1 MGPPRRRLAEAA
13 TLDKALRIG
22 NPRRHMTILRS
33 VAAALLVMIAVAWP
47 LPPAGAETLG
57 QVFKRVNRSV
67 VLVRTRETDVE
78 GQGPGTLTSL
88 RGLGSGVL
96 VSADGKV
103 MTAAHIVQTADEV
116 TVEFLTGG
124 AVRARVIASE
134 PSADV
139 SLLQLER
146 VPEGAHSS
154 PLGDSDKVDVGD
166 QIFIIGA
173 PYGIS
178 HTLTVGHVSGRHRP
192 NTIYSEL
199 ATAEFLQTDAAINQ
213 GNSGGPMF
221 NLAGE
226 VVGIVSHIISKSGGF
241 EGLGFV
247 VTSNMA
253 RTLLLERRSFWSGV
267 QGFVLRDHL
276 AKIFN
281 VPQSTGVLV
290 QRVAAGSP
298 AERTGLRPG
307 TRKATIDGQTFV
319 VGGDIILSIGSV
331 QVGEPGSRERI
342 LALRRSLVPG
352 STLTIVVLRDG
363 QRVELTSRVDPTE

>member
-1 MGPPRRRLAEAA
+1 
-13 TLDKALRIG
+13 
-22 NPRRHMTILRS
+22 MTILRS
-33 VAAALLVMIAVAWP
+33 VAAVLLAMIAVVWP
-47 LPPAGAETLG
+47 LPSAGAEALG

-67 VLVRTRETDVE
+67 VVVRTKETAVE
-78 GQGPGTLTSL
+78 GQGPGTLTGL
-88 RGLGSGVL
+88 PGLGSGVL

-116 TVEFLTGG
+116 TVEFLTGD

-146 VPEGAHSS
+146 VPEGAQSS

-166 QIFIIGA
+166 QIFIVGA

-178 HTLTVGHVSGRHRP
+178 HTLTAGHVSGRHRP

-281 VPQSTGVLV
+281 VPQPTGVLV

-298 AERTGLRPG
+298 AERIGLRPG

-363 QRVELTSRVDPTE
+363 QRVELTSRIEPTE

>member
-1 MGPPRRRLAEAA
+1 VR
-13 TLDKALRIG
+13 LDKGARIG
-22 NPRRHMTILRS
+22 NPCRDVTILQRG
-33 VAAALLVMIAVAWP
+33 VAALLVLLATVWP
-47 LPPAGAETLG
+47 LAPAGAETLG
-57 QVFKRVNRSV
+57 QVFKRVNGSV
-67 VLVRTRETDVE
+67 VVVRTTENAVV
-78 GQGPGTLTSL
+78 GQGPGHLTSL
-88 RGLGSGVL
+88 PGLGSGVL

-103 MTAAHIVQTADEV
+103 MTAAHIVQTADEI
-116 TVEFLTGG
+116 TVEFLTGD

-139 SLLQLER
+139 SLIQLDR
-146 VPEGAHSS
+146 VPEGIQSL
-154 PLGDSDKVDVGD
+154 PLGDSDRVDVGD
-166 QIFIIGA
+166 QVFIIGA

-178 HTLTVGHVSGRHRP
+178 HTLTVGHVSARHQP

-199 ATAEFLQTDAAINQ
+199 ARAEFLQTDAAINQ

-247 VTSNMA
+247 VSSNMA
-253 RTLLLERRSFWSGV
+253 RALLLDQRSFWSGV

-281 VPQSTGVLV
+281 LPQPAGVLI

-307 TRKATIDGQTFV
+307 TQKATIDGQTFL
-319 VGGDIILSIGSV
+319 VGGDIILSIGGIR
-331 QVGEPGSRERI
+331 VGEPGSRERI
-342 LALRRSLVPG
+342 VALRRSLVPG
-352 STLTIVVLRDG
+352 AALTIVVLRDG
-363 QRVELTSRVDPTE
+363 ERVELTSRLERPE

>member
-1 MGPPRRRLAEAA
+1 M
-13 TLDKALRIG
+13 TLDKAPLIG
-22 NPRRHMTILRS
+22 NPRRDVTSLRS
-33 VAAALLVMIAVAWP
+33 VAALLVMLAVVWP
-47 LPPAGAETLG
+47 LPAAGAEALG
-57 QVFKRVNRSV
+57 QVFKRVNPSV
-67 VLVRTRETDVE
+67 VVVRTRATDAA
-78 GQGPGTLTSL
+78 GPGPGSFVSL
-88 RGLGSGVL
+88 RGLGSGVV

-116 TVEFLTGG
+116 TVEFLTGD

-146 VPEGAHSS
+146 VPEGVQWS

-166 QIFIIGA
+166 QIFVVGA

-199 ATAEFLQTDAAINQ
+199 ATAEFLQTDAAINE

-247 VTSNMA
+247 VTSKMA

-267 QGFVLRDHL
+267 QGFVLRNHL

-281 VPQSTGVLV
+281 VPQPTGVLV

-298 AERTGLRPG
+298 AERAGLRPG
-307 TRKATIDGQTFV
+307 TLKATIDGQTFV
-319 VGGDIILSIGSV
+319 VGGDIILSIGNI

-363 QRVELTSRVDPTE
+363 QRVELTSRVEPAE

>member
-1 MGPPRRRLAEAA
+1 
-13 TLDKALRIG
+13 
-22 NPRRHMTILRS
+22 MTIPRT
-33 VAAALLVMIAVAWP
+33 VTALLVMIAIAWA
-47 LPPAGAETLG
+47 LPAAAAETLG
-57 QVFKRVNRSV
+57 QVFKRVTRSV
-67 VLVRTRETDVE
+67 VVVRTRETDAV
-78 GQGPGTLTSL
+78 GQAPGAFTSW

-103 MTAAHIVQTADEV
+103 ITAAHIVQTADEV
-116 TVEFLTGG
+116 SVEFLTGE

-146 VPEGAHSS
+146 VPAGVLPAT
-154 PLGDSDKVDVGD
+154 LGDSDKVDVGD
-166 QIFIIGA
+166 QVFIIGA

-199 ATAEFLQTDAAINQ
+199 AGAEFLQTDAAINQ

-221 NLAGE
+221 NQAGE

-253 RTLLLERRSFWSGV
+253 RALLLERRSFWSGV
-267 QGFVLRDHL
+267 QGFVLRDYL
-276 AKIFN
+276 AKVFN
-281 VPQSTGVLV
+281 VPQSTGILV

-298 AERTGLRPG
+298 AERSGSARRRAPVRPTTGP
-307 TRKATIDGQTFV
+307 
-319 VGGDIILSIGSV
+319 S
-331 QVGEPGSRERI
+331 
-342 LALRRSLVPG
+342 
-352 STLTIVVLRDG
+352 
-363 QRVELTSRVDPTE
+363 

>member
-1 MGPPRRRLAEAA
+1 
-13 TLDKALRIG
+13 
-22 NPRRHMTILRS
+22 
-33 VAAALLVMIAVAWP
+33 
-47 LPPAGAETLG
+47 
-57 QVFKRVNRSV
+57 
-67 VLVRTRETDVE
+67 
-78 GQGPGTLTSL
+78 
-88 RGLGSGVL
+88 

-103 MTAAHIVQTADEV
+103 LTAAHIVQTADEV
-116 TVEFLTGG
+116 TVEFLTGD

-146 VPEGAHSS
+146 VPDGVPPLA
-154 PLGDSDKVDVGD
+154 LGDSNAVEVGD
-166 QIFIIGA
+166 QIFIVGA

-221 NLAGE
+221 NRAGE
-226 VVGIVSHIISKSGGF
+226 IVGIVSHIISKSGGA

-267 QGFVLRDHL
+267 QGFVLRGHL

-281 VPQSTGVLV
+281 VPQSTGILV

-298 AERTGLRPG
+298 AERSGLRPG
-307 TRKATIDGQTFV
+307 TLKATIDGQTFL
-319 VGGDIILSIGSV
+319 VGGDIILSIGGIPA
-331 QVGEPGSRERI
+331 GEPGSRERV
-342 LALRRSLVPG
+342 LALRRSLAPG
-352 STLTIVVLRDG
+352 STYTIVVVREG
-363 QRVELTSRVDPTE
+363 RRVELTSRIEPAD

>member
-1 MGPPRRRLAEAA
+1 MAGERGVEIAA
-13 TLDKALRIG
+13 RI
-22 NPRRHMTILRS
+22 I
-33 VAAALLVMIAVAWP
+33 VFALLVTLATGWP
-47 LPPAGAETLG
+47 LPPADAETLG
-57 QVFKRVNRSV
+57 QVFKRVNQSV
-67 VLVRTRETDVE
+67 VVVRTRETEVM
-78 GQGPGTLTSL
+78 GPGPGTLTSVP
-88 RGLGSGVL
+88 GLGSGVL

-103 MTAAHIVQTADEV
+103 ITAAHVVQTADEI
-116 TVEFLTGG
+116 TVEFLTGA

-134 PSADV
+134 PGADV

-146 VPEGAHSS
+146 VPEGVQPS
-154 PLGDSDKVDVGD
+154 PLGDSDKADVGD
-166 QIFIIGA
+166 EIFVVGA

-178 HTLTVGHVSGRHRP
+178 HTLTVGHVSARHRP
-192 NTIYSEL
+192 DTIYSEL
-199 ATAEFLQTDAAINQ
+199 PGAEFLQTDAAINQ

-253 RTLLLERRSFWSGV
+253 RTLLLEQRSFWSGV

-281 VPQSTGVLV
+281 VPQPTGVLV
-290 QRVAAGSP
+290 QRVATGSP
-298 AERTGLRPG
+298 AERTGLRAG

-319 VGGDIILSIGSV
+319 VGGDIILSVGGIR
-331 QVGEPGSRERI
+331 VGEPGSRERI
-342 LALRRSLVPG
+342 LEIRRQLAPG
-352 STLTIVVLRDG
+352 SPLTIVVLRDG
-363 QRVELTSRVDPTE
+363 ARVELTARIERTE

>member
-1 MGPPRRRLAEAA
+1 V
-13 TLDKALRIG
+13 
-22 NPRRHMTILRS
+22 TILRS
-33 VAAALLVMIAVAWP
+33 VAALLVMIAVVWP
-47 LPPAGAETLG
+47 LPAAGAETLG

-67 VLVRTRETDVE
+67 VVVRTKGTDAV
-78 GQGPGTLTSL
+78 GQGPGVFTSW

-116 TVEFLTGG
+116 TVEFLTGD

-146 VPEGAHSS
+146 MPEGVPWS

-166 QIFIIGA
+166 EIFIVGA

-199 ATAEFLQTDAAINQ
+199 ATAEFLQTDAAINE

-253 RTLLLERRSFWSGV
+253 RTLLLERRSFWSGM

-307 TRKATIDGQTFV
+307 TLQATIDGQTFV
-319 VGGDIILSIGSV
+319 VGGDIILSVGNI

-352 STLTIVVLRDG
+352 STLTVVVLRDG
-363 QRVELTSRVDPTE
+363 QRVELTSRIAPAE